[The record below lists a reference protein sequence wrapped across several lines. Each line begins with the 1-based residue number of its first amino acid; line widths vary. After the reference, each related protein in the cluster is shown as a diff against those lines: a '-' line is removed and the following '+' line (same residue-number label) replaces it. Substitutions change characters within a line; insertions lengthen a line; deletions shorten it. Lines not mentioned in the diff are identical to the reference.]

1 MSHRLIEKK
10 KKKTA
15 ENLAPITH
23 HKTRGPFQTVSVLSL
38 PFIFLFGKLKDAQ
51 SSPFKIG

>member
-10 KKKTA
+10 KPA

-23 HKTRGPFQTVSVLSL
+23 HKARGPFQTVSVLSL

-51 SSPFKIG
+51 SSQFKTG